1 MCHILIFTG
10 REKHLIQAKDP
21 DNKQQIFLYD
31 IHSESGNNTLV
42 PLDHGKFRQY
52 HSIRGKKVLEEE
64 RLYYK
69 YGRENNDGDIMKRDI
84 GLKIVILEA
93 LRDTLQSLKNGYKM
107 CYGGTVFPRE
117 VASNIENFRPST
129 EANLTVARKI
139 LESLKKDY
147 PQIFQEMGSMGSLE
161 KLPKQVR
168 DLEMQMTIEKDSWD
182 RLFSMEHTGIDYE
195 DFFVDVGSGWW
206 TGCLLERWQRSVDMF
221 FSSVF
226 LTNTFYW
233 SCMER
238 DVLHVTTN
246 TGP

>member
-195 DFFVDVGSGWW
+195 DFFVDVGSG
-206 TGCLLERWQRSVDMF
+206 
-221 FSSVF
+221 
-226 LTNTFYW
+226 
-233 SCMER
+233 
-238 DVLHVTTN
+238 
-246 TGP
+246 